1 MGATRRSLLEAAKRT
16 MAEHRAN
23 SVIIEQSHFSSRSNR
38 RCPTKWTASET
49 KNLEDGVEKHGEG
62 SWADILK
69 DKSLYFNKKRTIVD
83 LKDKWRNLKNYQQY
97 SARPIRKYVLVNEHH
112 VPTLSPSGNQR
123 IFNSRYPRDA
133 ALKAATKD
141 EFYQKDKEFTYIYL
155 RELNGTDDQP
165 PIVHVYRGTRHIDL
179 AAKIEK
185 FRGKKTMWVA
195 CVEKIREEQLYDR
208 ERLESS

>member
-1 MGATRRSLLEAAKRT
+1 
-16 MAEHRAN
+16 MAEHGAN
-23 SVIIEQSHFSSRSNR
+23 AVIIEQSHFSSKSSR
-38 RCPTKWTASET
+38 RRPTKWTASET
-49 KNLEDGVEKHGEG
+49 KDLEDGVRKHGEG
-62 SWADILK
+62 VWANILK
-69 DKSLYFNKKRTIVD
+69 DKSLHFNKKRTIVD
-83 LKDKWRNLKNYQQY
+83 LKDKWRNLKNYQHY

-112 VPTLSPSGNQR
+112 VPMLNPSGNQR
-123 IFNSRYPRDA
+123 VFNSRYPRDA

-141 EFYQKDKEFTYIYL
+141 EFYQTDKESSYIYL
-155 RELNGTDDQP
+155 RELSGANDQP
-165 PIVHVYRGTRHIDL
+165 PIVHVYRGTRRVDL